1 MRRDGGAAEQ
11 RVIAGFDVVGELGA
25 GSAATVLHV
34 RRRPDGTPFA
44 MKILDDG
51 NADLAGLCREA
62 ALLASVDH
70 PGLVG
75 IHEVG
80 EHEGRPYLVM
90 DLVEGQTL
98 TKLLDEGPLSPERAV
113 EVALDVVE
121 PLAAVHRTGLVHRD
135 IKPDNIMIRP
145 DGRAQLIDF
154 GLAARESTDES
165 DVTVGTLMYAP
176 PEQSGVL
183 RRSVD
188 NRSDLYA
195 LGVVLFECLAG
206 QAPFISADVGEL
218 LRLHAVAPPPDL
230 RELVPGIPPAVAEA
244 VATLLAKD
252 PDDRYQRGEA
262 LAADLRGLAEPA
274 IDAGGPLLGR
284 TTELEQLA
292 SQWAAARRGAGS
304 VWVVRGGPGSGKSR
318 LLAEMLTRAEQ
329 DAAMVLR
336 AAAVTDD
343 PVPLAPLRRA
353 IDEYLHG
360 IPTGARAEA
369 HGRLRTCAG
378 DAAPLLA
385 ALTPSLANLLGPTTP
400 VDDDRPDQF
409 TTAVAGFLIALARA
423 GGGLVLAVD
432 DVHWLDAGTRRVLH
446 EVAGQL
452 DGAPLLLLLTSNA
465 DGDWINAAEVSLEP
479 LPAPDVAALVQALL
493 PGIQSDDPL
502 LGLLI
507 TRSRGNP
514 LVVHEYLR
522 AIIDAGL
529 LRPAWGRW
537 ILDEDGLDALA
548 LPQDALGLLL
558 TRVHEMDERT
568 RELLVTAAAV
578 GMAFAPEVLAAV
590 HATGLPDV
598 LDDLGRGVERGLV
611 EQRSGGAFAF
621 VHAGIRDALLA
632 SLDESATA
640 NCHRDI
646 AKALEALPDGPAD
659 RTYAIAHHYVAA
671 GPAAAVERALPACL
685 AAGELALRSYAPAE
699 AVRFLSHAATLS
711 DPAEPQLLASLG
723 TALRQV
729 GQFTEAAARLEQAV
743 RAETDPLRRAEA
755 LVGLADVHRA
765 TWHLEDGL
773 AVVTQGLSELDAR
786 VPANRFTAALT
797 TAIMFV
803 AAVLVQWT
811 GIGRV
816 KTDEH
821 RRRCALIAA
830 LHEKASYLGALQ
842 QELGQVAIHVF
853 RLVYWANRVGHGP
866 QFIHAHAALATV
878 NDAVGLHRL
887 GDRAWAR
894 AHADPSNAEPAERTR
909 ADYFHA
915 VADYSAGRDTGRSPF
930 RVILE
935 HGQWMDVASFA
946 EAASA
951 FILDTLA
958 QGRNEEAAQW
968 WSLAQRRLA
977 ASAGERTALYIV
989 PPLLAAAGG
998 QPVEAVAAL
1007 RRIEADEAGQ
1017 TGAGILT
1024 LRAAAWIFVLWEQN
1038 EYGASF
1044 DEAVAAYKAVCMA
1057 PNVLPRAY
1065 RVVLYHI
1072 AMGRIAQCRAASGAE
1087 LSERVRAART
1097 AVAAIA
1103 KGAREDVSRAW
1114 HRIARADLL
1123 IVTGQAREAL
1133 RLLGA
1138 DATVHTPDA
1147 PLLAFEAAR
1156 VRARAWE
1163 ALGGHEAARREAQVA
1178 LALADEHRWPHR
1190 AGWITAEFDGVSQS
1204 PRSFDASATSRR
1216 TRTVA
1221 HSTGSTSVVTREVD
1235 RQRLHA
1241 LQHLGAAASR
1251 VLDPEELA
1259 RIALD
1264 EMIQLLHA
1272 DRAFLFL
1279 GSDQLLPHLGRN
1291 SAGTDLTEFTGY
1303 STSLVERVRVTR
1315 EPLVITG
1322 TEEGAALGAQSV
1334 VLHDLRSIM
1343 IAPLVLDERLLG
1355 VVYLDSQVAKGIFTA
1370 DDAGILGA
1378 LAVHIAT
1385 SLETART
1392 AQLEISIQAAQ
1403 RQRDLANQLR
1413 EAFEAMS
1420 DTLEPRIVLDRL
1432 LQWAARLVPNMG
1444 VWLVAPHREGYAV
1457 FAPDGSRE
1465 IIAADRPVPEAL
1477 ASRAPSA
1484 AVWTTLPLRSR
1495 SEDLGVLA
1503 IAADADSSQL
1513 AAALVAQGM
1522 TAYDNASLFVRVQ
1535 ELATVDELTGI
1546 ANRRRFFELAE
1557 RDLAEAGR
1565 HQRPVVGLMLDI
1577 DHFKHVNDTHGHPTG
1592 DDVIRTVAARLAR
1605 EMRATDL
1612 LCRYGGEE
1620 FALLIPDTDEPGGR
1634 VLAERLR
1641 ASIADEPVNTRSGPL
1656 SVTVSIGLAVT
1667 HPGREDLTALLAD
1680 ADRGLYRAKQAGRN
1694 RVADQAEALPSVVA

>member
-1 MRRDGGAAEQ
+1 
-11 RVIAGFDVVGELGA
+11 VVAGFEVVGELGR

-34 RRRPDGTPFA
+34 RRSSDGNSYA
-44 MKILDDG
+44 MKVLDDG

-80 EHEGRPYLVM
+80 EHDGRPYLVM
-90 DLVEGQTL
+90 DLVAGQTL
-98 TKLLDEGPLSPERAV
+98 TKLLDAGPLPPERAV
-113 EVALDVVE
+113 AVALDVVE

-154 GLAARESTDES
+154 GLAARESTDDAE
-165 DVTVGTLMYAP
+165 VTVGTLMYAP

-206 QAPFISADVGEL
+206 QPPFTSSDVGEL

-230 RELVPGIPPAVAEA
+230 RELVPGIPPALADA

-262 LAADLRGLAEPA
+262 LAADLHGIAERPDA
-274 IDAGGPLLGR
+274 ATHAHRADAGGPILGR
-284 TTELEQLA
+284 AAELEQLE
-292 SQWAAARRGAGS
+292 SARRGAGGAY
-304 VWVVRGGPGSGKSR
+304 VVRGGPGTGKTR
-318 LLAEMLTRAEQ
+318 LLAEVLSRADR
-329 DAAMVLR
+329 DAAVVLR
-336 AAAVTDD
+336 AAAVADD

-353 IDEYLHG
+353 IDGYLHDL
-360 IPTGARAEA
+360 PGADRGVA
-369 HGRLRTCAG
+369 HERLRACAG
-378 DAAPLLA
+378 DAAPRLA
-385 ALTPSLANLLGPTTP
+385 GLTPSLASVLGPVPP
-400 VDDDRPDQF
+400 VEDDSPDKF
-409 TTAVAGFLIALARA
+409 TMAVAGFLVALARA

-432 DVHWLDAGTRRVLH
+432 DAHWLDAGTSRVL
-446 EVAGQL
+446 ANLAAQL
-452 DGAPLLLLLTSNA
+452 DGVPLLLLLSSGT
-465 DGDWINAAEVSLEP
+465 DLEWLAAAPELTLTP
-479 LPAPDVAALVQALL
+479 LAAPDVAGVVQALL

-522 AIIDAGL
+522 AIVDAGL

-568 RELLVTAAAV
+568 RGLLVTAAAI
-578 GMAFAPEVLAAV
+578 GMSFPPDVLAAV

-598 LDDLGRGVERGLV
+598 LDDLAGAAERGVV
-611 EQRSGGAFAF
+611 EQRAGGAFAF
-621 VHAGIRDALLA
+621 VHASIRDALLA
-632 SLDESATA
+632 SLDESATMSRHLA
-640 NCHRDI
+640 I
-646 AKALEALPDGPAD
+646 AEVLEASPDPSAE
-659 RTYAIAHHYVAA
+659 RTYAVAHHYVAA
-671 GPAAAVERALPACL
+671 GPAAAAERARPACI

-699 AVRFLSHAATLS
+699 AVRFLSHAVALS
-711 DPAEPQLLASLG
+711 DPPTPHLLVSLG
-723 TALRQV
+723 TAQRQV
-729 GQFTEAAARLEQAV
+729 GQFAEAAARLEQAV
-743 RAETDPLRRAEA
+743 RAESDPLRRAEA
-755 LVGLADVHRA
+755 LVVLADVHRA
-765 TWHLEDGL
+765 TWRLDDGL
-773 AVVTQGLSELDAR
+773 DVVAQGLAELGAR
-786 VPANRFTAALT
+786 VPGNRFTATVTTLVMMIVATLT
-797 TAIMFV
+797 R
-803 AAVLVQWT
+803 WT

-816 KTDEH
+816 KTDDQ
-821 RRRCALIAA
+821 RRRCWLVAA
-830 LHEKASYLGALQ
+830 LHEKGSYLGALQ
-842 QELGQVAIHVF
+842 QRVGLLTLHLF
-853 RLVYWANRVGHGP
+853 RLMYWSGRVGYGP
-866 QFIHAHAALATV
+866 QYARGQAALATV
-878 NDAVGLHRL
+878 VSALGLRRA

-894 AHADPSNAEPAERTR
+894 AYADPSMAEPTERART
-909 ADYFHA
+909 AYYHA

-930 RVILE
+930 QVALE
-935 HGQWMDVASFA
+935 QGQWMDVASYA
-946 EAASA
+946 EAAAA

-968 WSLAQRRLA
+968 WALGQRRLA
-977 ASAGERTALYIV
+977 TSAGERTALYIS
-989 PPLLAAAGG
+989 PPVLAAAGG
-998 QPVEAVAAL
+998 QPVEAVAHL

-1017 TGAGILT
+1017 TAAGILA

-1038 EYGASF
+1038 ETGAQF
-1044 DEAVAAYKAVCMA
+1044 DEAVAAYEAVRMPPA
-1057 PNVLPRAY
+1057 VLPRAY
-1065 RVVLYHI
+1065 RVALYHI
-1072 AMGRIAQCRAASGAE
+1072 AMGRIAQCRTAEGAE
-1087 LSERVRAART
+1087 LAARLRAART
-1097 AVAAIA
+1097 AVATIA
-1103 KGAREDVSRAW
+1103 KGAREDISRTW

-1123 IVTGQAREAL
+1123 IVTGQARKAL

-1138 DATVHTPDA
+1138 DDTVHRPDA

-1156 VRARAWE
+1156 VRARAWQ
-1163 ALGGHEAARREAQVA
+1163 ALGGPEAARRQAQ
-1178 LALADEHRWPHR
+1178 LALAIADEHHWPHR
-1190 AGWITAEFDGVSQS
+1190 AGWITAEFDGVAPSPQS
-1204 PRSFDASATSRR
+1204 ISATAKTRR

-1251 VLDPEELA
+1251 VLDPEHLA

-1279 GSDQLLPHLGRN
+1279 GSDSLHPHLGR
-1291 SAGTDLTEFTGY
+1291 SSGGADLTDFTGY
-1303 STSLVERVRVTR
+1303 SASLVERVRVTR

-1378 LAVHIAT
+1378 LAIHIAT

-1420 DTLEPRIVLDRL
+1420 DTLEPRTVLDRL
-1432 LQWAARLVPNMG
+1432 LLWTSRLVPNEG
-1444 VWLVAPHREGYAV
+1444 VWLVAPHREGYALHSP
-1457 FAPDGSRE
+1457 ASARE
-1465 IIAADRPVPEAL
+1465 IIAADLPFLDAL
-1477 ASRAPSA
+1477 AGRASA
-1484 AVWTTLPLRSR
+1484 SAVWTTLPLRSR

-1503 IAADADSSQL
+1503 IAADADVSQL

-1557 RDLAEAGR
+1557 RDLAEASR
-1565 HQRPVVGLMLDI
+1565 HQRTVVVLMLDI
-1577 DHFKHVNDTHGHPTG
+1577 DHFKQVNDTHGHPTG

-1620 FALLIPDTDEPGGR
+1620 FALLIPDSDEQGGR

-1641 ASIADEPVNTRSGPL
+1641 ACIADEPVDTRSGPL
-1656 SVTVSIGLAVT
+1656 AITVSIGLAVT
-1667 HPGREDLTALLAD
+1667 EPSREDITTLLAD

-1694 RVADQAEALPSVVA
+1694 RVADASFDLPSAVRLPAP